1 MNTIT
6 SPVFGVR
13 SKGRLYPKGQFKSQP
28 ADNCPPEETADLSHQ
43 ELKQQLVDAIWNRL
57 PYVREPERPTDVVS
71 LFSIYVQSISVIESS
86 RLDVLQLLQTMM
98 ETSVEVDPSISM
110 AAEAGRAIQAKL
122 AKEIS
127 IRIDSPQN
135 LASADL
141 AARPRTEIEQ
151 ILENGLHVA
160 VQKLVT
166 QVVDGLGVLVDRSV
180 AGLVHWTG
188 PNTVKYHFFRRRFT
202 GDSYELRTVRGP
214 IRPRAA
220 DDDPR
225 DSRRLMQR
233 HITTTSSNLVCF
245 LAHHRHHAV
254 EAFHTTIENSKVVM
268 PPFVQTLVC
277 AIPDWMRP
285 IVKVIDGHLIREEI
299 TQHELDRERIV
310 RTETFDEPLQ
320 GPEPAVVLGPF
331 VLTGWGP
338 FEIEA
343 ELNRRSAMQPTAV
356 PNDLSFLVSCAVG
369 GQVLAAL
376 LFRTAATTPAL
387 KGLVILA
394 LAAGLYFAFSA
405 FRMFLKQKQ
414 PSINELQLTLSL
426 ISVAVGAGGFQI
438 AVADLPVWKSILG
451 CIVMIL
457 GISALLVQHKTIFF
471 SHNLT
476 GVKK

>member
-1 MNTIT
+1 MNTIA

-13 SKGRLYPKGQFKSQP
+13 SKGRLYPKGQFKSLP
-28 ADNCPPEETADLSHQ
+28 VDNCPPEETADLSHQ
-43 ELKQQLVDAIWNRL
+43 ELKQQLEDAIWNRL

-71 LFSIYVQSISVIESS
+71 IFSSYVQSISVIESS

-98 ETSVEVDPSISM
+98 ETSVEVDPSILM
-110 AAEAGRAIQAKL
+110 KAEAEQAIRAKL
-122 AKEIS
+122 SKEIS

-141 AARPRTEIEQ
+141 AARPIAEIER
-151 ILENGLHVA
+151 ILENGLQLA

-202 GDSYELRTVRGP
+202 GDSYELRTVRGR
-214 IRPRAA
+214 IRPRPA
-220 DDDPR
+220 DDNPG
-225 DSRRLMQR
+225 DSRRLIQR

-268 PPFVQTLVC
+268 PPFVQTLVR

-299 TQHELDRERIV
+299 TQHELHRERIV

-343 ELNRRSAMQPTAV
+343 ELNRRSVAQPAAA
-356 PNDLSFLVSCAVG
+356 PNDLSFLVSCAMG
-369 GQVLAAL
+369 GQALAAL
-376 LFRTAATTPAL
+376 LFRTAATTPAV
-387 KGLVILA
+387 KGLGILA
-394 LAAGLYFAFSA
+394 FTAGLYFAFSA

-414 PSINELQLTLSL
+414 AAIAEPQLVLSL
-426 ISVAVGAGGFQI
+426 LCVLVGAGGFQI
-438 AVADLPVWKSILG
+438 AVADFPVWKSLLG

-471 SHNLT
+471 SHKFT